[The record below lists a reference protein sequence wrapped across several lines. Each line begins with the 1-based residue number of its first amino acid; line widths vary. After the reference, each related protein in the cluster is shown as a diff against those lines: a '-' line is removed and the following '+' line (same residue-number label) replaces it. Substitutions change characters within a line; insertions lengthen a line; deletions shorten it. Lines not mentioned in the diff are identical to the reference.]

1 MCVAMVSHVQVQETK
16 KNEVLFL
23 QGKRK
28 LRGGDVIIT
37 KFLEGPLDWRRVW
50 GLPLQV
56 LLIPVLDDVCHKFW
70 QPYVE
75 QICDL
80 DCHASVSTSA
90 EWGSQQV

>member
-37 KFLEGPLDWRRVW
+37 KFLEGPLD
-50 GLPLQV
+50 
-56 LLIPVLDDVCHKFW
+56 
-70 QPYVE
+70 
-75 QICDL
+75 
-80 DCHASVSTSA
+80 
-90 EWGSQQV
+90 

>member
-37 KFLEGPLDWRRVW
+37 KFWEGPLD
-50 GLPLQV
+50 
-56 LLIPVLDDVCHKFW
+56 
-70 QPYVE
+70 
-75 QICDL
+75 
-80 DCHASVSTSA
+80 
-90 EWGSQQV
+90 